1 MKKKMVRAA
10 AMLCGILLLCACG
23 GQNNGWHELL
33 SVTVQTDAQGETEPE
48 WDEPEEEMHNDVD
61 KESRGEMNKEDCAE
75 SRDEDGR
82 AESVDKESR
91 EESADR
97 EGWTVEP
104 LAETLYVRVDGCK
117 VKKGP
122 GEKYETVGTLVLLE
136 ELRVTGKTTGENGE
150 EWYQIV
156 LPEMPEYGSP
166 AYIKAEEVT
175 GRE

>member
-1 MKKKMVRAA
+1 MKKKMVFAA
-10 AMLCGILLLCACG
+10 AMLCGISLLCACG

-33 SVTVQTDAQGETEPE
+33 SVTVQMNAQGETE
-48 WDEPEEEMHNDVD
+48 WHEPEEEMRNGVD
-61 KESRGEMNKEDCAE
+61 KEC
-75 SRDEDGR
+75 
-82 AESVDKESR
+82 R

-97 EGWTVEP
+97 ESWTVEP
-104 LAETLYVRVDGCK
+104 LAETMYVRVDGCK

-156 LPEMPEYGSP
+156 SPERPEYGSP
-166 AYIKAEEVT
+166 AEESCYIKAEEVT